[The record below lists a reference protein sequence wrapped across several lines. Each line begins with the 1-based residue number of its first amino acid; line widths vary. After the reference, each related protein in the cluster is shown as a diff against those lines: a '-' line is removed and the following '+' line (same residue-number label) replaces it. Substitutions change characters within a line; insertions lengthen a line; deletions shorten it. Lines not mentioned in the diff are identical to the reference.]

1 MISLKEHINLQF
13 DDHSINEMAQIGI
26 MDNKFV
32 IVVWTN
38 DPGNIPHFHIMDKA
52 TRGSEFHTCVKIESP
67 EYFEHTGK
75 EDKLNSKQRKAL
87 IDFFNSTDK
96 WGENNW
102 IVLLKEWERNNSNY
116 EIGLDVKMPDY
127 TKLK

>member
-1 MISLKEHINLQF
+1 MISLREHINLQF

-52 TRGSEFHTCVKIESP
+52 TRGNEFHTCVKIELP

-87 IDFFNSTDK
+87 VDFFNSTDK

>member
-1 MISLKEHINLQF
+1 MISLREHINLQF
-13 DDHSINEMAQIGI
+13 DDHSINEIAQIGI

-38 DPGNIPHFHIMDKA
+38 DPGNIPHFHIIDKA

-87 IDFFNSTDK
+87 IDFFNSADK

>member
-38 DPGNIPHFHIMDKA
+38 DHGNIPHFHIMDKA

-87 IDFFNSTDK
+87 VDFFNDTDK

-116 EIGLDVKMPDY
+116 EIGLDIKMPDY